1 MALSARAGAFLL
13 LLALAGPAAAARS
26 PFLPSPPYGGPR
38 EIVLF
43 GHLSSLKPSGSRRYT
58 LRFDPAIQLTGKTA
72 SAYALAKTGSP
83 DVPNDHITVDPD
95 HQLLTFVVPASARA
109 TVITNK
115 HNVGIK
121 ATPVSIATLARA
133 VAGHAPRALG
143 LFEPPAPFWIVVRT
157 DTVVELDQQ
166 YVP

>member
-1 MALSARAGAFLL
+1 VALSVRALAFLL
-13 LLALAGPAAAARS
+13 LLPAPAAAARS
-26 PFLPSPPYGGPR
+26 PFLPTPPYGGPH

-43 GHLSSLKPSGSRRYT
+43 GHLASLKPSGSHRFT

-72 SAYALAKTGSP
+72 TAYALEKTGSP
-83 DVPNDHITVDPD
+83 DVPNDHVTYDPD
-95 HQLLTFVVPASARA
+95 HQLLTFAVPAGARV
-109 TVITNK
+109 TVITNR
-115 HNVGIK
+115 HGIGIK
-121 ATPVSIATLARA
+121 ATKVSVATLARV
-133 VAGHAPRALG
+133 VAGQAPASLA